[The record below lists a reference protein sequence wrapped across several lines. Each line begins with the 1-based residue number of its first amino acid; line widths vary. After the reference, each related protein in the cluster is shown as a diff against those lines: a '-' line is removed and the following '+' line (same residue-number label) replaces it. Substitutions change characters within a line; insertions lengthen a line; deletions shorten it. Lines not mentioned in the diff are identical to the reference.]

1 MTSFSRSI
9 YPALWASNVEGVCA
23 STASTPFFLSSA
35 KYGCSFAQT
44 AFVRCDGSAR
54 KSSFPVYGVT
64 LRTMKSRTLIEVSQS
79 PGRKS
84 FQQSPVSAS
93 FLRAALAFM
102 VRLLGIRSVFVAGD
116 RSRTAVLRARDD
128 LIIVALALR
137 HLIYVKLRRRLSRFA
152 PLSPGPSRT
161 LSERRFGY
169 ASHFGQCSRTGDFPE
184 ASCWAGAERL
194 SH

>member
-1 MTSFSRSI
+1 MTSLSRSI

-23 STASTPFFLSSA
+23 STASAPFFLSSA

-93 FLRAALAFM
+93 FRKAALAFM
-102 VRLLGIRSVFVAGD
+102 VRLPGSRLVFVAGD
-116 RSRTAVLRARDD
+116 RSRTAVIRARDEP
-128 LIIVALALR
+128 IIVALALR
-137 HLIYVKLRRRLSRFA
+137 HLIYVKETVQLVRPTISRARPTPQRATLRIRIARQTVQ
-152 PLSPGPSRT
+152 PGR
-161 LSERRFGY
+161 
-169 ASHFGQCSRTGDFPE
+169 
-184 ASCWAGAERL
+184 
-194 SH
+194 